1 MLHKIIHFFCGVG
14 IGILPIAVIFI
25 FNPSSSGIANGLTG
39 LLFCVPIM
47 FVLRGKA
54 KMFTLGFNT
63 IWFVLSFI
71 LVVIGII
78 AGIRGQP
85 EDLWVLGIAGLPG
98 IPFFGIGYWIILKKA
113 REVEL
118 RKIVSEDLTLRSN
131 DEGDLNN
138 KQEKEDSD
146 E

>member
-1 MLHKIIHFFCGVG
+1 MLHKIIHFLCGVG
-14 IGILPIAVIFI
+14 IGILPIAVKFI
-25 FNPSSSGIANGLTG
+25 FNPLSGIAGGLTG
-39 LLFCVPIM
+39 LLFCVPTI

-63 IWFVLSFI
+63 IWFVMSFI

-85 EDLWVLGIAGLPG
+85 HGLWFIGIAGLPG
-98 IPFFGIGYWIILKKA
+98 IPFFGFGYWIILKKA
-113 REVEL
+113 REAEL
-118 RKIVSEDLTLRSN
+118 RKIMSEDLTFS
-131 DEGDLNN
+131 GN
-138 KQEKEDSD
+138 KEKKDSSD

>member
-1 MLHKIIHFFCGVG
+1 MLRKIVHFFCGVG

-25 FNPSSSGIANGLTG
+25 FKPSSGIAGGLTA
-39 LLFCVPIM
+39 LPCCILTL

-63 IWFVLSFI
+63 SWFILSVV

-85 EDLWVLGIAGLPG
+85 PGLWFLGIAGLPG
-98 IPFFGIGYWIILKKA
+98 IPFFGFGYWIILKKA
-113 REVEL
+113 REAEL
-118 RKIVSEDLTLRSN
+118 RKIMSEDLTF
-131 DEGDLNN
+131 GGN
-138 KQEKEDSD
+138 KEKRDSSD